1 VEFGALSGPTK
12 ITLNYVR
19 ATGDD
24 PSTRKTTEDGADSE
38 QGISSCYMK
47 PWGYL
52 MYYMYGAGDGWDAAG
67 YGQPTNL
74 HHVGGK
80 IDYAIASNLNVFM
93 VYSQAWRDQPNAY
106 RLGGNYRVAGQLF
119 TNEDIRQSQL
129 GNFRGQAVPD
139 HARDIGW
146 EVDLGVNWKI
156 LEGLTWNTTFAYW
169 KPGNWWSY
177 AYPNTAYLY
186 RINVTPNTNPNN
198 TAVGEGRA
206 TFNLGREINGLF
218 SMETNLLINF

>member
-1 VEFGALSGPTK
+1 
-12 ITLNYVR
+12 
-19 ATGDD
+19 
-24 PSTRKTTEDGADSE
+24 
-38 QGISSCYMK
+38 
-47 PWGYL
+47 
-52 MYYMYGAGDGWDAAG
+52 
-67 YGQPTNL
+67 
-74 HHVGGK
+74 
-80 IDYAIASNLNVFM
+80 M

-218 SMETNLLINF
+218 SVETNLLINF